1 MAGMNVKRTEAAK
14 VSCVFASR
22 TFENDGFTLP
32 YRIYIPKNYDC
43 GERYPL
49 LVFLHGAGER
59 GTDNE
64 KQLIHIQHLFN
75 DPSSPVYDSIVL
87 APQCPEDSQWV
98 LWPWEKGNYSIEDT
112 PESPGLETLCLL
124 IDDVRD
130 FYNVDDDRLYVTGLS
145 MGGFGTWDLLSRHG
159 ARFAA
164 GLPICGGGDPSYA
177 ELLKRIPIRT
187 FHGSEDTAVPVAAT
201 RQMYAAIRKAGGELI
216 DYTEFDGAG
225 HGVWGQVYEDR
236 DNIDWLYSQSLAERR
251 KKAEKKAKLV
261 KIAAAGAGGA
271 LSALLVILGITKN
284 KKKNKPNVK

>member
-14 VSCVFASR
+14 VGDVFDRRA
-22 TFENDGFTLP
+22 FENNGFTLP

-59 GTDNE
+59 GTENE
-64 KQLIHIQHLFN
+64 RQLIHLQYLFN

-98 LWPWEKGNYSIEDT
+98 LWPWEKGNYCIEET
-112 PESPGLETLCLL
+112 PESPGLETLCML

-164 GLPICGGGDPSYA
+164 GIPICGGGDPSYA

-187 FHGSEDTAVPVAAT
+187 FHGSEDEAVPVAGT

-225 HGVWGQVYEDR
+225 HGVWAQVYEDR
-236 DNIDWLYSQSLAERR
+236 DNIDWLYAQSLAERR
-251 KKAEKKAKLV
+251 KKAEKKAKLL
-261 KIAAAGAGGA
+261 KLAAAGAGAA
-271 LSALLVILGITKN
+271 LSAVLVAVGIS
-284 KKKNKPNVK
+284 KKKKPSEPKIK